1 VAEQESEHRGDC
13 FAVNYSINR
22 AIYCD
27 DAMIEQMCTAIMGGS
42 SKEA

>member
-1 VAEQESEHRGDC
+1 MAAQEGEHRGDG

-27 DAMIEQMCTAIMGGS
+27 DAMIEQMCAAIPGGPRG
-42 SKEA
+42 E